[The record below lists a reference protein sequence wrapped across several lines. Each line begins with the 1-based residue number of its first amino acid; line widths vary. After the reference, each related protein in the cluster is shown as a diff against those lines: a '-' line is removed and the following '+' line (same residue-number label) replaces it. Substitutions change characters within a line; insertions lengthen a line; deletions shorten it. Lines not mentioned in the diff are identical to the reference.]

1 MSIAIV
7 LLVVVPIEKRRTT
20 FKKNKENISLSLLFI
35 YALKLCSISCNI
47 MYKCK
52 GGEAYELLKFHGA
65 STPLFKRSVNRL
77 LFN

>member
-47 MYKCK
+47 YKCK
-52 GGEAYELLKFHGA
+52 GGEAYKLLKFHGA
-65 STPLFKRSVNRL
+65 NTPLFKRSVNRL